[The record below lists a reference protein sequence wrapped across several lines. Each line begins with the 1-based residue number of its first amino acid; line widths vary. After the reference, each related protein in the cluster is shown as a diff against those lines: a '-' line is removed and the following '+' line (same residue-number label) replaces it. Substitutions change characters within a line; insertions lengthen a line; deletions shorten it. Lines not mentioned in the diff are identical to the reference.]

1 MLSCWILTINQI
13 FNLYLFDQN
22 LFYDERIYFFS
33 CVLIT
38 GAISIFF
45 KAPNKSYHLFN
56 KELVKYKNQYLSKY
70 ILFLFTFLTF
80 GISGFFGSVIQFIL
94 KSLLFISPIMISG
107 VYYLFS
113 KKKIFPIIFFFI
125 SFLFYTSI
133 MFNRTGYLL
142 VPIIFFITILID
154 NKFKI
159 EFKKN
164 INFLLVSIILI
175 LITLIFADI
184 YKGSET
190 KNFIEFVGKFRL
202 VELVNYFSESR
213 YKINPTHNLYDYFS
227 IIDALTDDRK
237 EIGGNIFTQFGS
249 MFQPRFFFPDKPV
262 TNISE
267 LNYMQGFHSSNLFAA
282 IFIESTYNL
291 GLFGVLIYH
300 FLILLIGNL
309 MLKSVSI
316 VRNELLFNFFS
327 LNYFFYIIHMY
338 TLIRGPGIHF
348 IPYFFIC
355 FIIMIFYL
363 IRSKKMN

>member
-142 VPIIFFITILID
+142 VQLYFLLQYLLIINLRL
-154 NKFKI
+154 NL
-159 EFKKN
+159 KN

-249 MFQPRFFFPDKPV
+249 IFQPRFFFPDKPV

-267 LNYMQGFHSSNLFAA
+267 LNYMQGTHSSTLFAA

-348 IPYFFIC
+348 ISYFFIC
-355 FIIMIFYL
+355 FIIMLFYL
-363 IRSKKMN
+363 LRSKK